1 MTLVQARRN
10 LGVAA
15 GRNVLIRQTA
25 EPWLFFVDNDITVA
39 TRRWPALLRAH
50 RAAHPR
56 AEVFLPS
63 LFNVHDS
70 GYVRA
75 PRVSLAEGVLRVSSA
90 RPGAPTNCFSGGA
103 SLIRRSLFGRLGLFD
118 EAMFVGFED
127 WELAVRALVRH
138 TPVRVRPI
146 DEIVLLHAHLPAAAG
161 GDRAAARVRYDRR
174 RLARSHRRLTTRHGI
189 TFPSDW
195 PAWVTRQRA
204 IMGVR

>member
-1 MTLVQARRN
+1 MRRQMFEPGTPRQEYQSTAMAVLLSTN
-10 LGVAA
+10 PHAA
-15 GRNVLIRQTA
+15 
-25 EPWLFFVDNDITVA
+25 
-39 TRRWPALLRAH
+39 WPALFRAH

-63 LFNVHDS
+63 LFNVHDG

-75 PRVSLAEGVLRVSSA
+75 PRVSLTEACCEFRRPTPGARQQLSVGPASSSA
-90 RPGAPTNCFSGGA
+90 ACR
-103 SLIRRSLFGRLGLFD
+103 RLGLFD

-127 WELAVRALVRH
+127 WELAVRALVRRA
-138 TPVRVRPI
+138 PVRVRPI
-146 DEIVLLHAHLPAAAG
+146 DEIVLLHAHLPAAAA

-174 RLARSHRRLTTRHGI
+174 RLARSHRRLTTKHGI

-204 IMGVR
+204 IMRSALKSVVVC